1 MSPLVALMAAALLQT
16 PPAEIPQGPALIEAV
31 TASDAAF
38 FALFF
43 EGCDPDRLAT
53 MVTDDFEFFDDRGG
67 LMTTTGAAFVEQY
80 RTRCEARR
88 APDGWRTR
96 RELVPGTLHIYRMN
110 AYGAVETG
118 EHLFYEAHGDG
129 PLALAGRARFSQ
141 IWKLEDGRWK
151 LARVFSY
158 DHAAASE

>member
-1 MSPLVALMAAALLQT
+1 MSLFVALVTAALLQT
-16 PPAEIPQGPALIEAV
+16 PPVDIPHGPALTDAV
-31 TASDAAF
+31 AASDTAF
-38 FALFF
+38 FELFF
-43 EGCDPDRLAT
+43 EGCDPERLAT

-67 LMTTTGAAFVEQY
+67 LMTTTGAAFVDQY
-80 RTRCEARR
+80 RIRCEARR

-118 EHLFYEAHGDG
+118 EHLFYEAQGSG
-129 PLALAGRARFSQ
+129 PLALAGRAKFSQ
-141 IWKLEDGRWK
+141 IWKLEDGQWK

-158 DHAAASE
+158 DHAAGSE

>member
-1 MSPLVALMAAALLQT
+1 MSLIVALAAAALLQT
-16 PPAEIPQGPALIEAV
+16 PPPVEIPQGAALTEAV
-31 TASDAAF
+31 TARDAAF

-43 EGCDPDRLAT
+43 EGCDPERLAE

-67 LMTTTGAAFVEQY
+67 LMTTTGTEFVDQY

-96 RELVPGTLHIYRMN
+96 RELVPGTLQIYRMN

-118 EHLFYEAHGDG
+118 EHRFYEAQGDG
-129 PLALAGRARFSQ
+129 PLALAGRAKFSQ
-141 IWKLEDGRWK
+141 IWKLENGHWK

-158 DHAAASE
+158 DHAAE

>member
-1 MSPLVALMAAALLQT
+1 MSPFVALVVAALLQT
-16 PPAEIPQGPALIEAV
+16 PPAEIPQGAALAQVV
-31 TASDAAF
+31 TASDATF

-43 EGCDPDRLAT
+43 EGCDPEKLAT

-67 LMTTTGAAFVEQY
+67 LAATDGASFVAQY

-88 APDGWRTR
+88 VPDAWRSR
-96 RELVPGTLHIYRMN
+96 REPVPETLHIYRMN
-110 AYGAVETG
+110 GYGAVETG
-118 EHLFYEAHGDG
+118 EHLFYERRGDG
-129 PLALAGRARFSQ
+129 PEALAGRAKFSQ

-158 DHAAASE
+158 DHAAAE